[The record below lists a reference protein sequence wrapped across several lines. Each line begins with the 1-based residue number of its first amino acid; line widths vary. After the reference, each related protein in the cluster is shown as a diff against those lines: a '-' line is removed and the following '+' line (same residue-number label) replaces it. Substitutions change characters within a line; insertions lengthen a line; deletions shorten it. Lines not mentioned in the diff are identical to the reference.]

1 MESGAKKQE
10 AEYFEALQK
19 HSIGLKKMKTEVIF
33 VYYSQ
38 QGFSS
43 FDDVTRMFQKFWNV
57 IQGEDL

>member
-19 HSIGLKKMKTEVIF
+19 HSIGLKKMKTEVNSYF
-33 VYYSQ
+33 YSQ

-43 FDDVTRMFQKFWNV
+43 FHVVTRIINFEM
-57 IQGEDL
+57 